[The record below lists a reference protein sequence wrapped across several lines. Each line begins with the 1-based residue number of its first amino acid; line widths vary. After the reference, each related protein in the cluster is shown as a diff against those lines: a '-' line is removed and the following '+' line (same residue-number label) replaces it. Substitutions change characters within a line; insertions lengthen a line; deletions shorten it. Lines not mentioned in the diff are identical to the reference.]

1 MTHEP
6 VTPRL
11 LSREQAGIYAG
22 CSVDAID
29 RLINAGHLSVVSLP
43 AGRGRDGGSR
53 RVLIDRFELDELIP
67 KWREKRG

>member
-1 MTHEP
+1 MGQDAI
-6 VTPRL
+6 TPRL

-22 CSVDAID
+22 CSADAID

-43 AGRGRDGGSR
+43 AGRARDGGSR

-67 KWREKRG
+67 RWREKRS